1 MKVSVCIQN
10 NSIKLLFGNPSRR
23 GLAGEEW
30 HSVPIDDDAVVG
42 GVIVNESPLRTAISQ
57 IRGKCGSAFN
67 NINLVVNGSGVLVK
81 QITAPNLP
89 EKKLIKLVE
98 NEFVDM
104 QESREELIYDYM
116 LLGKNTPDSLSLLGT
131 AVEKSFVGAYISL
144 FSELGIKLASIDIAL
159 TSLIRL
165 AECERI
171 GKKTCIMAV
180 FDASTLYT
188 VLFVDGAFRFFNH
201 TRLFQERG
209 TLESSQE
216 VVRQISSIIQFN
228 ASEKTGREISH
239 IYLGGLE
246 KSEREATAAADGAVS
261 APLSELIK
269 TNLEVEAA
277 EFPPFDEI
285 TLSANCRR
293 RAFPLG
299 EYALCA
305 GNLLG
310 M

>member
-10 NSIKLLFGNPSRR
+10 NSIKLLFGNPTRR
-23 GLAGEEW
+23 GLDVEEW

-42 GVIVNESPLRTAISQ
+42 GVIVNESPVRTALSQ
-57 IRGKCGSAFN
+57 IRGKCGAAFN
-67 NINLVVNGSGVLVK
+67 NINLVINGSGVLVK
-81 QITAPNLP
+81 QINAPNLP

-104 QESREELIYDYM
+104 LESRDELIYDYA
-116 LLGKNTPDSLSLLGT
+116 LLGKNADSLSLLGS
-131 AVEKSFVGAYISL
+131 AVEKSFVGSYISL

-159 TSLIRL
+159 NSLIRL
-165 AECERI
+165 AECARI
-171 GKKTCIMAV
+171 SKQTCIMTV

-188 VLFVDGAFRFFNH
+188 VLFVDGGFRFFNH

-216 VVRQISSIIQFN
+216 VARQISSIIQFN

-239 IYLGGLE
+239 VYLGGLE
-246 KSEREATAAADGAVS
+246 KSEREGAAAADGTANV
-261 APLSELIK
+261 PLAEFIK

-285 TLSANCRR
+285 TLSADCRR

-310 M
+310 R